1 MATVKTTGG
10 RRSERGPAERPHRFG
25 AHLSIAGG
33 MHRAIAEALRFRTD
47 TVQVFVKNQ
56 RQWRAAPLKPDD
68 VERWHELLA
77 TPGFGPPIAHATY
90 LINLASP
97 DRALYARSRAAF
109 TEELQRC
116 QTLGIL
122 YLVVH
127 PGAAREAPAGR
138 AIERLAAAL
147 NRIFDREPRLTTMP
161 LLETTAGQ
169 GTTLGSTFDQLGE
182 IIGRLQEPARVGIC
196 IDTCHVFAAGYD
208 IRDAAQY
215 DAMIELAD
223 RCVGLDR
230 IRCWHL
236 NDSKTDL
243 GSRVDRHEHIGRGRI
258 GSAGFRNLLAD
269 PRFHGVPM
277 ILETPKGK
285 DAAGND
291 RDRVNLRRLR
301 SLAARVTGPRTRSRE
316 KASRKTIPDSSDRP
330 RCAANALG

>member
-1 MATVKTTGG
+1 MATVKATVRRWPRRGSTT
-10 RRSERGPAERPHRFG
+10 RRHRFG

-33 MHRAIAEALRFRTD
+33 MQRAIAEALRFRMD

-56 RQWRAAPLKPDD
+56 RQWRAVPLKADD
-68 VERWHELLA
+68 VDRWHELLA
-77 TPGFGPPIAHATY
+77 TPGFGPPVAHATY

-97 DRALYARSRAAF
+97 DRGLYARSRAAF

-116 QTLGIL
+116 QTLGIP

-127 PGAAREAPAGR
+127 PGAAREAPVGR
-138 AIERLAAAL
+138 AIERVAAAL
-147 NRIFDREPRLTTMP
+147 NRIFDRNPRLTTMP

-169 GTTLGSTFDQLGE
+169 GTALGSSFEQLAE

-243 GSRVDRHEHIGRGRI
+243 GSRVDRHEHIGHGRI

-269 PRFHGVPM
+269 PRFYGVPM

-285 DAAGND
+285 DPGGKEWD
-291 RDRVNLRRLR
+291 RLNLRRLR
-301 SLAARVTGPRTRSRE
+301 SLAARVTGSRTQSRT
-316 KASRKTIPDSSDRP
+316 KMGAPGLQPGGLTR
-330 RCAANALG
+330 